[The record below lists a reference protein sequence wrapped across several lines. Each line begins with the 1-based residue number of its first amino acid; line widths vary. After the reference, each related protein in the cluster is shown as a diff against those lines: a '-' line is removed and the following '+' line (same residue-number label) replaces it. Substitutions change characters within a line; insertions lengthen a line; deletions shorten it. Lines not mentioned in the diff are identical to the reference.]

1 MSDSAYNTARLWTIV
16 GLCLLRLAVTRHH
29 LQAYLGLAERWVEQM
44 RKEAGRIPVLE
55 IQRKV
60 WMWELGWERGPA
72 AGLLLIP
79 TAHRSQGFTA
89 MSPLSA
95 CSTWDPSSSPS
106 TARCSSRRWVRRWW
120 DVGTWGGLGGAG

>member
-44 RKEAGRIPVLE
+44 RKEAGRITVLE

-60 WMWELGWERGPA
+60 WTWELGWERGS
-72 AGLLLIP
+72 G
-79 TAHRSQGFTA
+79 
-89 MSPLSA
+89 
-95 CSTWDPSSSPS
+95 
-106 TARCSSRRWVRRWW
+106 
-120 DVGTWGGLGGAG
+120 